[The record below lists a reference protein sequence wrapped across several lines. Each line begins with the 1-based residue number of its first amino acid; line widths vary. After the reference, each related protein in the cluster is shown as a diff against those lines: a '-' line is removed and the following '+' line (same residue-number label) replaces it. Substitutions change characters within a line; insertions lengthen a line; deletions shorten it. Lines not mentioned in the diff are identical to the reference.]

1 MLYFA
6 WKTVQ
11 WVNSQLSEEL
21 KWGLRFSLID
31 DEFRYTPFRRRLFRE
46 LVGTF
51 LVLLEPAYV
60 CNCVESEVAA
70 FFANKHIAAY
80 LPNEAMQE
88 GAAWARKPMK
98 DR

>member
-1 MLYFA
+1 
-6 WKTVQ
+6 
-11 WVNSQLSEEL
+11 
-21 KWGLRFSLID
+21 
-31 DEFRYTPFRRRLFRE
+31 
-46 LVGTF
+46 
-51 LVLLEPAYV
+51 V

-70 FFANKHIAAY
+70 FFANKHIASY